1 MKKKSAI
8 IALLFSALMAAQLN
22 AVEYYVGK
30 QGSDTNDGLSREK
43 SFLTIQ
49 RGVDALKSGDTLAIG
64 PGEYSESVQRDG
76 LGTNDVV
83 TAIRAE
89 IPGTVVLRGDVPVEG
104 FRKVAGARM
113 TWVADLAATGE
124 VAAVNEVDTLKIFE
138 RMPNSAELDYMPGFF
153 HHDRAAGKLYL
164 STSDMKA
171 AEAHRYTATVI
182 AMHGLYLSNA
192 RGVVIEGLV
201 ATGFNALQE
210 IRGFTLGSIWGLF
223 IANGKDCV
231 IRNCSAYL
239 NGNGIGLN
247 STAETSGDNTIENC
261 AAWANAGHFGVGDRG
276 GITLIETRR
285 DIVRDCVSFLNG
297 EWGINIRGGL
307 LSGQDEKFKSSM
319 VNSLAWGNGVGEFKI
334 KTGSSYVHHVDRCV
348 GMGGW
353 SLNGGGRSD
362 HCLIGL
368 WNEERTP
375 DNIKLEDE
383 KGLNLRLEF
392 ADPDNRDYR
401 LQATS
406 RFRGTA
412 PGGKDRGPFQY
423 EKNIYYVKAGGSD
436 TADGLSVSNAWK
448 TISRAAKKLKEG
460 DTLYI
465 EPGVYEGDLEF
476 GLKGGEGKLISIS
489 GRGLDPV
496 IIRGGIFA
504 KESSRVAFK
513 RLYFNG
519 EVKLVAGKDIVFD
532 NCLFNGAGTALSVEK
547 VDGLKIAHCAFTGF
561 KNAAADLK
569 ECSGVFLEGN
579 LYDNRDCAAL
589 RLDAT
594 GVIRYSDYNSYRKT
608 GFAWEAGGKVMDF
621 PELQKA
627 HDRHS
632 RELVPEYAEEQSVKK
647 LKNAALFAACGPL
660 GRPVGLYRDEKR
672 GGVLELVEKP
682 KVYSLSATTA
692 NIEWMTS
699 LPATCELAWGDT
711 PECHVT
717 NNYDVNCFGTYSLTG
732 LKPGQTYYFRVNS
745 MWPPEGY
752 EWMRSM
758 SDLKRPANATEF
770 KGEALCFTT
779 PKASPAAVTYY
790 VAPDGKDTN
799 SGLDRQNAFRTIQQ
813 AADKVNAGDTVLVA
827 GGKYQERVRVLATG
841 ESNALITFKAIP
853 GEKVVMDGADRALNS
868 FFMAL
873 GKSSL
878 RFDGF
883 YFTASNRERLSGW
896 FLGRAGEF
904 KLYRCKDIEITRCFA
919 DGRGGYSAE
928 FIIAWQVENL
938 RIRNCV
944 HMNKFGGTYFARC
957 PGLLIEHSVFARP
970 MISSFLVRNETNEAA
985 AMNRNIFTDNLKKK
999 ADLNIMFMA
1008 ADYKLDAFSQSNN
1021 CYLVR
1026 SFPSE
1031 KRMMLNRST
1040 IGEQGAYIHDPLFAD
1055 PSFAGDPSPTNT
1067 AGFPPDR
1074 MMDPNLKLDFK
1085 SFFATNPEVVK
1096 RGIGLQPEAFKDFK
1110 FDSTNRIGN

>member
-1 MKKKSAI
+1 VKKRVGFLI
-8 IALLFSALMAAQLN
+8 IMMFAALSLAGAA
-22 AVEYYVGK
+22 EYYVGK
-30 QGSDTNDGLSREK
+30 SGSDTNDGLGREK
-43 SFLTIQ
+43 TFLTI
-49 RGVDALKSGDTLAIG
+49 RKGVDALKPGDTLTIL
-64 PGEYSESVQRDG
+64 PGEYFESVQRDG
-76 LGTNDVV
+76 LGTNEVV
-83 TAIRAE
+83 TTIRAE
-89 IPGTVVLRGDVPVEG
+89 IPGTAVLRGDIPVDG
-104 FRKVAGARM
+104 FRKVEGTRFTYA
-113 TWVADLAATGE
+113 ADIAATGE

-138 RMPNSAELDYMPGFF
+138 RMPNVAELDYMPGFF

-182 AMHGLYLSNA
+182 PMHGLYLSNA
-192 RGVVIEGLV
+192 RGVVLDGLA

-210 IRGFTLGSIWGLF
+210 IRGLTLGSIWGLF

-239 NGNGIGLN
+239 NGNGIGIN

-285 DIVRDCVSFLNG
+285 DTVRDCVSFLNG

-307 LSGQDEKFKSSM
+307 LSGKDEKFKSKIET
-319 VNSLAWGNGVGEFKI
+319 SLAWGNGVGEFKI
-334 KTGSSYVHHVDRCV
+334 KTGSSYIHYVDRCI
-348 GMGGW
+348 GLGPWG
-353 SLNGGGRSD
+353 LNNSGRSD
-362 HCLIGL
+362 NCLIGL
-368 WNEERTP
+368 FDEERTP
-375 DNIKLEDE
+375 GNIKLAEE
-383 KGLNLRLEF
+383 KNIDLRAEF

-406 RFRGTA
+406 RFRKSA

-423 EKNIYYVKAGGSD
+423 GKNIFYASAQGDDK
-436 TADGLSVSNAWK
+436 ADGLSVSNAWK
-448 TISRAAKKLKEG
+448 TISRAAKELKGG

-476 GLKGGEGKLISIS
+476 GFKGGEGKLISIRS
-489 GRGLDPV
+489 RGLGPV

-504 KESSRVAFK
+504 GESSRVAFE
-513 RLYFNG
+513 RLYFKG
-519 EVKLVAGKDIVFD
+519 EVKLVAGKDIAFENCQFD
-532 NCLFNGAGTALSVEK
+532 GAGTALSVEK

-579 LYDNRDCAAL
+579 LYDNRDGAAL
-589 RLDAT
+589 RLDDA
-594 GVIRYSDYNSYRKT
+594 GAVRYSDYNTYRKSAS
-608 GFAWEAGGKVMDF
+608 AWEAGGKIINF

-627 HDRHS
+627 HDRQSH
-632 RELVPEYAEEQSVKK
+632 ELAPEYAEEQSVRK

-682 KVYSLSATTA
+682 KVHSLSATTA

-699 LPATCELAWGDT
+699 LPATCEIAWGDT
-711 PECHVT
+711 PECRTT
-717 NNYDVNCFGTYSLTG
+717 NHYDVNNYGTYSLTG
-732 LKPGQTYYFRVNS
+732 LEPGQTYYFRVSS

-752 EWMRSM
+752 EWMKSM
-758 SDLKRPANATEF
+758 SDLHRPANATELN
-770 KGEALCFTT
+770 GEALSFTT
-779 PKASPAAVTYY
+779 LKASPAAKTYY
-790 VAPDGKDTN
+790 VAPDGKDAN
-799 SGLDRQNAFRTIQQ
+799 SGLDRQDAFRTIQR
-813 AADKVNAGDTVLVA
+813 AADKVNAGDTLLVA
-827 GGKYQERVRVLATG
+827 GGIYQERVRVRATG
-841 ESNALITFKAIP
+841 DKNAPITFKAIP
-853 GEKVVMDGADRALNS
+853 GEKVVMDGADKALNS
-868 FFMAL
+868 FFIAS
-873 GKSSL
+873 GKNHL

-883 YFTASNRERLSGW
+883 HFTASNRERLSGW
-896 FLGRAGEF
+896 FLGLAGEF
-904 KLYRCKDIEITRCFA
+904 KLYGCKDIEITRCFA
-919 DGRGGYSAE
+919 DGRGGYTAH
-928 FIIAWQVENL
+928 FIIAWQVKNL

-1026 SFPSE
+1026 SFPPE
-1031 KRMMLNRST
+1031 KRMMLNRLT
-1040 IGEQGAYIHDPLFAD
+1040 IGDQGAYIHDPLFAD
-1055 PSFAGDPSPTNT
+1055 PLFAGDPSPTNT
-1067 AGFPPDR
+1067 AGFAPDR
-1074 MMDPNLKLDFK
+1074 MMDPGLKLDFN
-1085 SFFATNPEVVK
+1085 SFFATNPEVVR
-1096 RGIGLQPEAFKDFK
+1096 RGIGLQPEAFKDFIFNK
-1110 FDSTNRIGN
+1110 NSEAKK